1 MLACRCE
8 DAGLAAGGKN
18 RGGRAPVPPNERLSY
33 QAALMTTAPEPPP
46 RPLEE
51 YRPYLRLLARLQMD
65 PRLCGQL
72 DPSDVV
78 QEALLRAHAGFD
90 QFRGRTD
97 AELAGWL
104 RRILANV
111 LQDAVR
117 RQNREQDRVGRPV
130 AAALEESSARLE
142 AWLADAHP
150 SPAQAAVRNEQ
161 LLRLAAALEEL
172 PEDQREAVILRHLQE
187 FSLPE
192 ITRIMGRT
200 RASVAGLLFRGLRAL
215 RERLHDPP

>member
-1 MLACRCE
+1 
-8 DAGLAAGGKN
+8 
-18 RGGRAPVPPNERLSY
+18 
-33 QAALMTTAPEPPP
+33 MTPAYDRPP

-65 PRLCGQL
+65 PRLRGQL

-78 QEALLRAHAGFD
+78 QETLLRAHAHLE

-97 AELAGWL
+97 AEMAGWL
-104 RRILANV
+104 RRILANA
-111 LQDAVR
+111 LQDAGR
-117 RQNREQDRVGRPV
+117 RQDREQEQVGRPL
-130 AAALEESSARLE
+130 AAALDESSARLE

-150 SPAQAAVRNEQ
+150 SPGQAAVRNEQ
-161 LLRLAAALEEL
+161 LLRLAAALEQL
-172 PEDQREAVILRHLQE
+172 PDAQREAVILRHLQE

-192 ITRIMGRT
+192 IMRIMERT

-215 RERLHDPP
+215 RELLHDPP